1 MKYIKTKLRGS
12 IIFQKRKNMNFEFKR
27 LIYEKKEGVA
37 WITLNNPKRHNA
49 LDCEMRQELKA
60 LLEDAGKDESVRVI
74 VLKGSG
80 KAFSAGADLRVY
92 LGLKPL
98 DAMKWLKEV
107 GTSLVITK
115 IIRDIPKPVVA
126 AVHGYCLGGGFE
138 LAMSCDIII
147 ASEDAVF
154 GQPEVNVGLI
164 PGGGGSQRLPRLVG
178 EKKAKELVFTGDMVS
193 AKEMMELG
201 LVNKVVPS
209 NKLIDAVNEFAEKIK
224 SKSPLIIAFAKEAL
238 NSSLEMNL
246 TEGLRYEASLFTQLF
261 GTEDQ
266 KEGSKAFL
274 EKRKPEWKGK

>member
-1 MKYIKTKLRGS
+1 
-12 IIFQKRKNMNFEFKR
+12 MNFEFKR